1 MIKTLFLLA
10 VAATGGYYY
19 GFHDAQKHTEPVITR
34 VVTGAVGRTG
44 GSNRKNMS
52 NDVDAQMRNAER

>member
-1 MIKTLFLLA
+1 M
-10 VAATGGYYY
+10 
-19 GFHDAQKHTEPVITR
+19 ITR

-52 NDVDAQMRNAER
+52 NDIDAQMNKDDEALRDARAAVSADPLSLRRLH

>member
-1 MIKTLFLLA
+1 MIKTLLMLLA
-10 VAATGGYYY
+10 AATVGYYY
-19 GFHDAQKHTEPVITR
+19 GFNDSKTHSEPVLTR

-52 NDVDAQMRNAER
+52 NDVDAQMKSAER

>member
-1 MIKTLFLLA
+1 MIKTLLLLA

-19 GFHDAQKHTEPVITR
+19 GFHDAQKHSVPVLNR
-34 VVTGAVGRTG
+34 VVSGAVGRTG

-52 NDVDAQMRNAER
+52 NDVDAQMRSAER

>member
-1 MIKTLFLLA
+1 MIKTLLIIA

-19 GFHDAQKHTEPVITR
+19 GFHDAQKHSVPVITR

-44 GSNRKNMS
+44 GSNRKNVS
-52 NDVDAQMRNAER
+52 NDIDSQMNSAER

>member
-10 VAATGGYYY
+10 VAGTAGYYY
-19 GFHDAQKHTEPVITR
+19 GFHDAQTHSVPVLTR

-52 NDVDAQMRNAER
+52 NDVDAQMKNAER